1 MRILVAGAG
10 ATGGYFG
17 GRMALAGGDITYL
30 VRPTRAEKLRRDGL
44 RITGPDGRTDV
55 VHPRVATA
63 AELEGPYD
71 AVVIAVKAAGLP
83 SVIEDLRPAIG
94 AGTVIVPFL
103 NGLAHLRRIAAAFG
117 ERNLLGGVVQ
127 VVATLDDDGGVL
139 QLTPLASVVV
149 GELGSPAGERVRR
162 LLREFDVPGIS
173 ASASDDALAA
183 MWHKWVFI
191 VSAGVVTCLMRGP
204 VGAIVSVPGGRDFVH
219 GVLAE
224 TSAVADAAGY
234 PLPDAA
240 HRQAVAMLTEPGSAF
255 TSSLYRDVAAGLPNE
270 AEHLVGD
277 FADQARGVGVE
288 TPLVD
293 LALMQLRVHN
303 ALA

>member
-17 GRMALAGGDITYL
+17 GRMALAGRDITYL
-30 VRPTRAEKLRRDGL
+30 VHPARAEKLRRDGL

-55 VHPRVATA
+55 VHPRVLTA
-63 AELEGPYD
+63 AGLDGPYD
-71 AVVIAVKAAGLP
+71 AVLIAVKAAGLP
-83 SVIEDLRPAIG
+83 SVVDDLCPAIG
-94 AGTVIVPFL
+94 PDTLIVPFL
-103 NGLAHLRRIAAAFG
+103 NGLAHLRRLADAFG
-117 ERNLLGGVVQ
+117 EKNLLGGVVQ

-139 QLTPLASVVV
+139 QLTPLASLAV
-149 GELGSPAGERVRR
+149 GELGAPAGERIRR
-162 LLREFDVPGIS
+162 LLEQFDVVGID
-173 ASASDDALAA
+173 ARASDDALAA

-204 VGAIVSVPGGRDFVH
+204 VGAIVSVPGGRAFVH
-219 GVLAE
+219 RVLAE
-224 TSAVADAAGY
+224 TSGVAEAAGY
-234 PLPDAA
+234 PVPDAA
-240 HRQAVAMLTEPGSAF
+240 YRQSLTMLTEPGSAF

-277 FADQARGVGVE
+277 FADQARGVGVD

-303 ALA
+303 AGA